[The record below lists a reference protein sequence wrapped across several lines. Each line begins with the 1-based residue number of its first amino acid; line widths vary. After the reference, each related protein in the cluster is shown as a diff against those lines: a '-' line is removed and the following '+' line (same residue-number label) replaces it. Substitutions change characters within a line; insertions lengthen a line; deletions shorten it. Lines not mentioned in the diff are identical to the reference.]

1 MNPLTLYL
9 LEASVCLGV
18 FYLFYLAVLHRQ
30 PAFQYNRAYLL
41 ATSALGWV
49 LPLLEVPLGTASGDP
64 TTGVNAAYLLLS
76 PVEAG
81 GVGETSTES
90 WLFRIALVYGIGV
103 VIAAVYYGR
112 QFHHLYK
119 IVQGSQEQVVPHR
132 RYRLLYTNGRFPTA
146 SFFRYL
152 FWDNSQSL
160 TVEETRQMML
170 HEETHIRQGHS
181 YDVLYLTLLK
191 IFGWF
196 HPLVYLFERAL
207 TRTHEF
213 AADAGVLRQ
222 APVAQRAYV
231 RLLSKHTLNSRN
243 VLLVNRFFYPSL
255 ILNRIHMIYS
265 TQKTPWYRYVLIVP
279 VFASLFLTFACQ
291 PDEEEVTRE
300 AVAQSYEEVR
310 SDLTKIDQEIQ
321 VLVHQYYPTQQQLM
335 KALDSYREQNQGPV
349 SEIEL
354 LKGKASSDE
363 LLALEKLI
371 TRREEL
377 REKQMYLPDADGI
390 YTVVENQPEPKGGI
404 GAFYKHIGNNIR
416 YPKEA
421 RQAGLEGKVFV
432 QFVVDKYGQITN
444 SEVIKGVGG
453 GLDEEALRVL
463 QESPEWIPGNTNG
476 QAVNVRLVIPINFKL
491 DRVNAPA
498 SFDENSESDGLSA
511 TEEKTKIEE
520 MVVVGYQ

>member
-30 PAFQYNRAYLL
+30 PTFQYNRVYLL

-64 TTGVNAAYLLLS
+64 TTGVHAAYLLLS

-81 GVGETSTES
+81 GAGESSAGS
-90 WLFRIALVYGIGV
+90 WLFRIAFVYGIGV

-119 IVQGSQEQVVPHR
+119 IVQSSQEQVVPHR

-152 FWDNSQSL
+152 FWDDTQPL

-196 HPLVYLFERAL
+196 HPLVYLFEQAL

-231 RLLSKHTLNSRN
+231 RLLSKHTLSSRN

-279 VFASLFLTFACQ
+279 VFASLFLVFSCQEENEMTKLDDLAQQYEDAETQEERSTLSDADEVFMVVEDQPVPEGGMETFY
-291 PDEEEVTRE
+291 RY
-300 AVAQSYEEVR
+300 VAENM
-310 SDLTKIDQEIQ
+310 K
-321 VLVHQYYPTQQQLM
+321 YPTQ
-335 KALDSYREQNQGPV
+335 
-349 SEIEL
+349 
-354 LKGKASSDE
+354 
-363 LLALEKLI
+363 
-371 TRREEL
+371 
-377 REKQMYLPDADGI
+377 
-390 YTVVENQPEPKGGI
+390 
-404 GAFYKHIGNNIR
+404 
-416 YPKEA
+416 A
-421 RQAGLEGKVFV
+421 RQQGTEGKVFV
-432 QFVVDKYGQITN
+432 QFVVDKDGALTDVKAIRGIGSGCDEEAVRVIKEAPAWNPAKQRGKFVKVRMVMPITFKINEGKPNAEAN
-444 SEVIKGVGG
+444 SIENAQGSMEVQMQVNKQDNLVTGIVADENGNPLAGANLVIKGTTRGTVTNTAGEFALQLDKNDEPIIVVSFVGH
-453 GLDEEALRVL
+453 RSK
-463 QESPEWIPGNTNG
+463 QI
-476 QAVNVRLVIPINFKL
+476 KL
-491 DRVNAPA
+491 
-498 SFDENSESDGLSA
+498 
-511 TEEKTKIEE
+511 
-520 MVVVGYQ
+520 